1 MKKLLTS
8 SLVLT
13 LLSLN
18 LFAQNIYIRGHLKVI
33 AIGPDFI
40 DIICEAPYD
49 KICFSY
55 ITESLNPVT
64 KSSNNVIYKPSFL
77 ASIKPKVQTIGIAID
92 KEGIPT
98 KVYRIRKEDFNEVI
112 KTNNEP

>member
-8 SLVLT
+8 SLILM

-18 LFAQNIYIRGHLKVI
+18 LSAQNIYIRGHLKVI

-40 DIICEAPYD
+40 DFICEAPYD

-55 ITESLNPVT
+55 ITESISPAT
-64 KSSNNVIYKPSFL
+64 KSSDNFINKPGLL
-77 ASIKPKVQTIGIAID
+77 APVQPKVQTIGITID
-92 KEGIPT
+92 KEGFSK

-112 KTNNEP
+112 